1 MKEIFDA
8 LKKSLEDGKNTVL
21 ATVTYSSG
29 ATPRGAGARMLIGQE
44 GRLAGTVGGG
54 AVEFRSIQY
63 SQEVLQEKQSRTHN
77 FHLTRNDIE
86 DIGMICGGDA
96 TVHFLHL
103 DAQNPSLRNLV
114 DVALENIKN
123 HSYAWLLTD
132 LSETDSQGLA
142 LYAPAEKNSNLD
154 EDIFLGYPS
163 DHELTQALLSN
174 QKQIH
179 HRAEKIEVAER
190 ELFVEELVIPGFVYI
205 FGGGHVGQA
214 LVPALA
220 AVDFAPVV
228 LDDRKEFVDPDLFPE
243 AFAVRLADL
252 NDISSVVTITDR
264 DYACVMTRG
273 HTNDLEVQAQL
284 LKTPARYIGVIGSK
298 KKTKVVNERLKERGF
313 TDKDLT
319 RITAPIGLNIGGKT
333 PAEIAVSITAQLIQ
347 IRSADYKQGN

>member
-1 MKEIFDA
+1 MKDIFVS
-8 LKKSLEDGKNTVL
+8 LKKSLERGENTVL

-29 ATPRGAGARMLIGQE
+29 ATPRGAGARMLVGQE

-77 FHLTRNDIE
+77 FHLTKNDIE

-96 TVHFLHL
+96 TVYFLHL
-103 DAQNPSLRNLV
+103 DATDSPLRELV
-114 DVALENIKN
+114 DVALENIKEQ
-123 HSYAWLLTD
+123 SYAWLITD
-132 LSETDSQGLA
+132 LSETDSLGLA

-154 EDIFLGYPS
+154 EDIFIGYPA

-174 QKQIH
+174 VKQIY
-179 HRAEKIEVAER
+179 HRAAKIEAAGR
-190 ELFVEELVIPGFVYI
+190 ELFVEELVVPGFVYI

-228 LDDRKEFVDPDLFPE
+228 VDDRREFVNPDLFPG
-243 AFAVRLADL
+243 AFDVRLSDL
-252 NDISSVVTITDR
+252 DDIAATVTITDR
-264 DYACVMTRG
+264 DYVCVMTRG
-273 HTNDLEVQAQL
+273 HTKDLEVQAQV

-298 KKTKVVNERLKERGF
+298 KKTKVVNERLKRLGF
-313 TDKDLT
+313 TDKDLV

>member
-1 MKEIFDA
+1 MKDIFV
-8 LKKSLEDGKNTVL
+8 SLQKTLGKGENAVL

-29 ATPRGAGARMLIGQE
+29 ATPRGAGARMLVGAE

-54 AVEFRSIQY
+54 AVEYRSIQY

-77 FHLTRNDIE
+77 FHLTKNDIE

-103 DAQNPSLRNLV
+103 DAGDSSLLKLV
-114 DVALENIKN
+114 DVALEKIKN
-123 HSYAWLLTD
+123 HSYAWLITD
-132 LSETDSQGLA
+132 LSESDSLGLA
-142 LYAPAEKNSNLD
+142 LYAPAEKNSD
-154 EDIFLGYPS
+154 QAGDIFLGYPA
-163 DHELTQALLSN
+163 DHKVTQALLADV
-174 QKQIH
+174 KQIY
-179 HRAEKIEVAER
+179 HRAEEIEAEDR
-190 ELFVEELVIPGFVYI
+190 SLFVEELVIPGFVYI

-228 LDDRKEFVDPDLFPE
+228 LDDREEFVNPDLFPE
-243 AFAVRLADL
+243 AFDVRLADL
-252 NDISSVVTITDR
+252 DDIAASVTVTDR
-264 DYACVMTRG
+264 DYVCVMTRG
-273 HTNDLEVQAQL
+273 HTKDLEVQAQV

-298 KKTKVVNERLKERGF
+298 KKTKTINERLMDRGF
-313 TDKDLT
+313 TEEDLA

-347 IRSADYKQGN
+347 DRSADYKQGN